1 MEIKVDCT
9 VIPISVELVEEDWL
23 EVYFVE
29 NRLVEPLIPFSVVLD
44 TCDTESEDFVES
56 ESFEAGKGEESQ
68 QTFGRSNPPT
78 FSFPQIKLV

>member
-9 VIPISVELVEEDWL
+9 VIPVSVELVEEDWTK
-23 EVYFVE
+23 VYPVE
-29 NRLVEPLIPFSVVLD
+29 NRSVELLIPFSVVLD
-44 TCDTESEDFVES
+44 TCDTESEDIVES
-56 ESFEAGKGEESQ
+56 ELFEAGNGVESQ